1 MFNDR
6 RDNVAY
12 HGDNLRYG
20 RAMGLVSEARSED
33 EEHAGE
39 VIRTISRMRESLH
52 NLPEQELYRL
62 PRRNRCVRYRLSA
75 DSAAHDNH
83 KGNAAGSEARGDGY
97 KIER

>member
-1 MFNDR
+1 MSNNR

-12 HGDNLRYG
+12 HGDDLRYG

-62 PRRNRCVRYRLSA
+62 PKGIVASGTDCQLTVQRTIITRGTPLGQKQEEA
-75 DSAAHDNH
+75 DI
-83 KGNAAGSEARGDGY
+83 K
-97 KIER
+97 